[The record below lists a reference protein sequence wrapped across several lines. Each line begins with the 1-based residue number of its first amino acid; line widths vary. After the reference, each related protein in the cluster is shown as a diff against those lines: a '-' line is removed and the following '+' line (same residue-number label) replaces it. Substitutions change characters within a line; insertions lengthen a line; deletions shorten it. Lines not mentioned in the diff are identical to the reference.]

1 MKNSESNRFPSLDTM
16 DEDAL
21 ERQIGLLL
29 DGRLDEATAESLR
42 AAIAASPRARGI
54 HDSLSRMLRAL
65 RTAPLAPHP
74 SRDLLG
80 KTLDRVVAARSAQD
94 REARVLPWIRGVA
107 IAATLVIGMNAFMFR
122 SVSADS
128 DVAAVPTVE
137 DRLRPQP
144 EADRAAPES
153 ISNYLAWYFLRR
165 GR

>member
-42 AAIAASPRARGI
+42 TAIAASPRAREV
-54 HDSLSRMLRAL
+54 HDSLAQMLRAL

-80 KTLDRVVAARSAQD
+80 KTFDRVAAARSAQE

-107 IAATLVIGMNAFMFR
+107 IAAALVIGANTFMFR

-128 DVAAVPTVE
+128 DVTAVPTVE
-137 DRLRPQP
+137 DHLRPQP
-144 EADRAAPES
+144 EADRSAPDS
-153 ISNYLAWYFLRR
+153 ISDYLAWYFLRR
-165 GR
+165 ER